1 MDYPNSRTITLD
13 GIAFLVTT
21 ISFARFNCDRRWS
34 NILTKPAS
42 FSVIFVSLWNTIF
55 IFQMPKTSVVG
66 VIWIFLVH
74 TMKTHRALLLLLCFC
89 QLITKYVVV
98 YRLSMN
104 GLIARLHSVA
114 WMISSAFLW
123 HLHSVYFISSLCRS
137 ISREFRR
144 VLQSFSC
151 PKHFIWPFQEHCFIR
166 LFKSRLK
173 WRSGHLHISVDL
185 SRLLGTYDDKLF
197 EVKNFEGF
205 YLLILLGLSTCLK
218 MLWFSLIGW
227 VA

>member
-66 VIWIFLVH
+66 VIGIFSSHDENTPCIVIIIMFLSV
-74 TMKTHRALLLLLCFC
+74 
-89 QLITKYVVV
+89 ITKYVVV

-104 GLIARLHSVA
+104 GLIARLHSVV

-123 HLHSVYFISSLCRS
+123 HLHSVYFISS

-144 VLQSFSC
+144 ALQSFSC

-166 LFKSRLK
+166 LLSRLK

-185 SRLLGTYDDKLF
+185 SRLLGLWWQIIRGKEFWRFLSPDLVGVEHLF
-197 EVKNFEGF
+197 EDVM
-205 YLLILLGLSTCLK
+205 I
-218 MLWFSLIGW
+218 
-227 VA
+227 